1 MSEKDPSLNAAYDLQ
16 SPDDN
21 RRLYADW
28 AETYDSGFAVD
39 HDYRL
44 HLNTARAFRD
54 AGGQGPVLD
63 VGAGTGLAGAVL
75 SDLGMAPIDAT
86 DISGEMLDVAERK
99 DVYRDLFVA
108 DLLEGLPVPRD
119 SYAGIVS
126 SGTFTH
132 GHLGPD
138 ALDELLRVARTGAQF
153 AISINAEH
161 FTAKGFAAK
170 LDALGDSITNLA
182 LPETRI
188 YGPNATDEHKD
199 DMAFVALFQK
209 G

>member
-28 AETYDSGFAVD
+28 AETYDAGFATD

-44 HLNTARAFRD
+44 HLMTARAFRD

-75 SDLGMAPIDAT
+75 AELGMGPIDAT
-86 DISGEMLDVAERK
+86 DISAEMLDVAERK
-99 DVYRDLFVA
+99 DD
-108 DLLEGLPVPRD
+108 
-119 SYAGIVS
+119 I
-126 SGTFTH
+126 
-132 GHLGPD
+132 
-138 ALDELLRVARTGAQF
+138 
-153 AISINAEH
+153 
-161 FTAKGFAAK
+161 
-170 LDALGDSITNLA
+170 
-182 LPETRI
+182 
-188 YGPNATDEHKD
+188 
-199 DMAFVALFQK
+199 AFIALFQK